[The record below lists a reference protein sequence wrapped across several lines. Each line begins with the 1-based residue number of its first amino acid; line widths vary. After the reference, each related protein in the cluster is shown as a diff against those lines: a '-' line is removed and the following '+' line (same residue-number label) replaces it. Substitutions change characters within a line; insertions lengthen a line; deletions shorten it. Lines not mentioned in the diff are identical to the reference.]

1 MFFKLKFTR
10 NKKFKILNEINSKT
24 LIRLYKVVQSKNFI
38 VNIKI
43 NI

>member
-1 MFFKLKFTR
+1 MFFKLKFTK
-10 NKKFKILNEINSKT
+10 NKEFKMLNEIISKT

>member
-1 MFFKLKFTR
+1 MFFKLKFTK
-10 NKKFKILNEINSKT
+10 NKEFKMLNEINSKT